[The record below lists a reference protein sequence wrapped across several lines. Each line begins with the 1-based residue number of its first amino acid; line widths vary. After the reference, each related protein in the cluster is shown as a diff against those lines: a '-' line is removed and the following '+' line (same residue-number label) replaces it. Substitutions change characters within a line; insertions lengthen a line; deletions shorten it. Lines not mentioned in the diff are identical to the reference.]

1 MLKSGR
7 DRRRNRPLRAYVCRS
22 DPLNRLTT
30 TVAMTF
36 PVELPDVNYFT
47 RQVLCREGCP
57 VRTDSGAYVQAIAE
71 GRYEDAYIIARTPNP
86 FASICGRVCAAPCEA
101 KCRRGA
107 LDAPISIRALKRFVC
122 ERFGVESDEFD
133 LNRVYPELRDPNRE
147 RFGGGRKVAVVGA
160 GPAGLS
166 CAHELAL
173 MGFSPTVF
181 EGHSVAGGMLVLGVP
196 EYRLPRQIIQAEIAA
211 IASLGVE
218 IRLNT
223 RLGKDF
229 TLTSLKQQ
237 GYQAVFLGIG
247 AHKSRELAIGGVQLD
262 GVLRAIDF
270 LLNVNLGYRV
280 SLGRKVV
287 VIGGGNVAFDVARSV
302 VRQAEQ
308 FAGMSEAQL
317 RTALHQAASALED
330 LTAREPEAP
339 DEVRLA
345 LDVAREAIRKGVP
358 EVHMYCLESL
368 EEIPAAR
375 EEIEEAEQEGI
386 RLHTRYGPK
395 RVLGQEGKVTGM
407 ELIKCARVF
416 DDNRRFN
423 PQFIEGSEEQV
434 DCDTVVLAIGQAA
447 DLSWIRPEDNLKLTP
462 RGTLQT
468 DPATLATSRPDI
480 FAGGDVAFG
489 PRIII
494 TAVAEGQRAAR
505 SIAKFLTGR
514 LPESRRNVRVTSFPT
529 ESYRMPAD
537 YEKWPRQLPPML
549 PLERRIGIAEV
560 EQSYGPA
567 QAIEQGLRCLKCHV
581 SPIFDSDKCILCGGC
596 SDVCPESCLRLVD
609 VLAVRGDEK
618 LQAALLARYGRMPQ
632 AGEQAAIIKDE
643 TRCIRCGLCAVR
655 CPTGAI
661 TMEKLQWVPA

>member
-1 MLKSGR
+1 M
-7 DRRRNRPLRAYVCRS
+7 P
-22 DPLNRLTT
+22 TT
-30 TVAMTF
+30 Y

-57 VRTDSGAYVQAIAE
+57 VRTDSGGYVQAIAE
-71 GRYEDAYIIARTPNP
+71 GRYEDAYVIARTPNP

-107 LDAPISIRALKRFVC
+107 LDASVSIRALKRFVC
-122 ERFGVESDEFD
+122 EKFGVESDHFD
-133 LNRVYPELRDPNRE
+133 LGRVYPELRDPR
-147 RFGGGRKVAVVGA
+147 RPAMRDIGGGRKVAIVGA

-181 EGHSVAGGMLVLGVP
+181 EAHSLAGGMLVLGVP
-196 EYRLPRQIIQAEIAA
+196 EYRLPREIIRAEIAA
-211 IASLGVE
+211 IESLGVE

-229 TLTSLKQQ
+229 AFSDLKQQ
-237 GYQAVFLGIG
+237 GYEAVFLGIG
-247 AHKSRELAIGGVQLD
+247 AHKSRELSIEGVQLD

-280 SLGRKVV
+280 TLGRKVV

-302 VRQAEQ
+302 VRQTEK
-308 FAGMSEAQL
+308 FAGMSEAEL
-317 RTALHQAASALED
+317 REALHQAASALEQ

-368 EEIPAAR
+368 DEIPAAR
-375 EEIEEAEQEGI
+375 EEIEEAEKEGI
-386 RLHTRYGPK
+386 RLHTRFGPK
-395 RVLGQEGKVTGM
+395 RIVGGDGKVSGI
-407 ELIKCARVF
+407 ELIKASRVF
-416 DDNRRFN
+416 DENRRFN
-423 PQFIEGSEEQV
+423 PQFIEGSEETV
-434 DCDTVVLAIGQAA
+434 DCDTVVLAIGQSA
-447 DLSWIRPEDNLKLTP
+447 DLGWIRPEDNLKVTP
-462 RGTLQT
+462 RGALQT
-468 DPATLATSRPDI
+468 DAGTMATSRPDV

-494 TAVAEGQRAAR
+494 TAVAEGKKAAN

-514 LPESRRNVRVTSFPT
+514 VPTEPRQARVTIYNT
-529 ESYRMPAD
+529 LQYRMKPD
-537 YEKWPRQLPPML
+537 YEKFVRRPPPTL
-549 PLERRIGIAEV
+549 PLDRRIGIAEV
-560 EQSYGPA
+560 EKDYPEPDA
-567 QAIEQGLRCLKCHV
+567 RLQADRCLKCHV
-581 SPIFDSDKCILCGGC
+581 GPVFNGDECILCGGC
-596 SDVCPESCLRLVD
+596 ADVCPEYCLRLVD
-609 VLAVRGDEK
+609 AADLRGDEK
-618 LQAALLARYGRMPQ
+618 LQGAFLACYRRAPER
-632 AGEQAAIIKDE
+632 GEQGAIIKDE
-643 TRCIRCGLCAVR
+643 TRCIRCGLCAAR

-661 TMEKLQWVPA
+661 TMERVELMPA

>member
-1 MLKSGR
+1 VS
-7 DRRRNRPLRAYVCRS
+7 PY
-22 DPLNRLTT
+22 PI
-30 TVAMTF
+30 
-36 PVELPDVNYFT
+36 ELPDVDYFT

-57 VRTDSGAYVQAIAE
+57 VRTDSGGYVQAIAQ

-107 LDAPISIRALKRFVC
+107 LDSAISIRALKRFVC
-122 ERFGVESDEFD
+122 EKFGVESDHFD
-133 LNRVYPELRDPNRE
+133 LGRVYPALRDPRRE
-147 RFGGGRKVAVVGA
+147 RLGAGRKVAIIGA
-160 GPAGLS
+160 GPAGMS

-173 MGFSPTVF
+173 LGFAPTVF
-181 EGHSVAGGMLVLGVP
+181 EAHNIAGGMLVLGVP
-196 EYRLPRQIIQAEIAA
+196 EYRLPRQIIQAEIGA

-218 IRLNT
+218 IRLNQ
-223 RLGKDF
+223 RLGRDF
-229 TLTSLKQQ
+229 MLADLKQQ
-237 GYQAVFLGIG
+237 GYEAIFLGIG
-247 AHKSRELAIGGVQLD
+247 AHKSRDLAIEGVQLD

-302 VRQAEQ
+302 VRQTER
-308 FAGMSEAQL
+308 FAGMSETEL

-330 LTAREPEAP
+330 LTAREQEPP

-358 EVHMYCLESL
+358 EVHMYCLENL
-368 EEIPAAR
+368 DEIPAAR

-386 RLHTRYGPK
+386 RLHPRFGPK
-395 RVLGQEGKVTGM
+395 RIFGEEGKVTGI
-407 ELIKCARVF
+407 ELIRCARVF
-416 DDNRRFN
+416 DENRRFN
-423 PQFIEGSEEQV
+423 PQFIEGSEERV
-434 DCDTVVLAIGQAA
+434 DCDTVVLAVGQAA
-447 DLSWIRPEDNLKLTP
+447 DLSWLRPEDDLKLTP
-462 RGTLQT
+462 RGIVQT
-468 DPATLATSRPDI
+468 DPQTMATSRPDV

-514 LPESRRNVRVTSFPT
+514 FPESPRIARVTTYPT
-529 ESYRMPAD
+529 ESYHMPAD
-537 YEKWPRQLPPML
+537 YEKWLRQLPPAL
-549 PLERRIGIAEV
+549 PVDRRIGIAEV
-560 EQSYGPA
+560 EQVYPEPDA
-567 QAIEQGLRCLKCHV
+567 VRQGLRCLKCHV
-581 SPIFDSDKCILCGGC
+581 SPIFDGDKCILCGGC
-596 SDVCPESCLRLVD
+596 ADVCPENCLRLVD

-618 LQAALLARYGRMPQ
+618 LQAALLARYGHIPE
-632 AGEQAAIIKDE
+632 AGEQAGIIKDE

-655 CPTGAI
+655 CPTGAV
-661 TMEKLQWVPA
+661 TMERIEWVPA